1 MALPRLQDYL
11 PKELD
16 LGHEVL
22 SGPAREESTT
32 FLAEHERG
40 LARFEEKAAALGRSL
55 ARFVEDVE
63 SFRPLTEADVAAV
76 LREIESQE
84 SQAEAGLR
92 AALLAAEARDGNV
105 PLSRNV
111 AFKLRAVALYDREA
125 AAIRSILTAYGQA
138 KHRLLSLRDRLL
150 VHEAQEMS
158 AHVFW
163 GDDGP

>member
-16 LGHEVL
+16 LGHAVSL
-22 SGPAREESTT
+22 G
-32 FLAEHERG
+32 EHERS

-63 SFRPLTEADVAAV
+63 SFKPLTEADVAAV

-84 SQAEAGLR
+84 SQAESSLR
-92 AALLAAEARDGNV
+92 DALRAAEARSRKV
-105 PLSRNV
+105 PSSRNGDLG
-111 AFKLRAVALYDREA
+111 AREA
-125 AAIRSILTAYGQA
+125 TAIRSILHAYGQA
-138 KHRLLSLRDRLL
+138 KRRLLTLRDRLL
-150 VHEAQEMS
+150 VREAQEMS
-158 AHVFW
+158 APVFW